1 MPIYQTSK
9 QITKFLI
16 SGILAVMVDF
26 LVYFTISQ
34 FLEINISKGIGFCS
48 GMVVTYNLNKYWTWR
63 QKDKNNKRLLL
74 FSGLYLIAM
83 FVNIFVNQ
91 YAFNQIPNTETVF
104 SIRDTSKNLIDF
116 FAIKNNKVFAFVIAT
131 GVSATITFLGQKFW
145 LFRVKD

>member
-1 MPIYQTSK
+1 MLIYQTSK
-9 QITKFLI
+9 QITKFII
-16 SGILAVMVDF
+16 SGVLAVMVDF

-83 FVNIFVNQ
+83 LVNIFVNQ
-91 YAFNQIPNTETVF
+91 YAFNQIPNTETVL
-104 SIRDTSKNLIDF
+104 SIRNTSKNLIDF

-131 GVSATITFLGQKFW
+131 GMSAALTFLGQKFW

>member
-9 QITKFLI
+9 QITKFII
-16 SGILAVMVDF
+16 SGVLAVMVDF

-83 FVNIFVNQ
+83 LVNIFVNQ
-91 YAFNQIPNTETVF
+91 YAFNQIPNTETVL
-104 SIRDTSKNLIDF
+104 SIRNTSKNLIDF

-131 GVSATITFLGQKFW
+131 GMSAALTFLGQKFW